1 MDADAGY
8 PYDQNAKDSIPA
20 EPRFSAC
27 NITYVYWYRSA
38 DSDTVYSGGTCYRL
52 ASLPGEYFSWLAAIT
67 LAYML
72 LATMMKKLYIKRYGE
87 LL

>member
-27 NITYVYWYRSA
+27 DIITFIGIAVL
-38 DSDTVYSGGTCYRL
+38 TVIPLTAVGHAIGL

-87 LL
+87 IL